1 MLFTT
6 DINMSIAK
14 FKTLSSCNCCGLLIG
29 SLFSFGSTSVFAAE
43 DELFFEMPIVLS
55 ANRLEQ
61 PISDAAVSISVIDR
75 ETIEASGART
85 IPEVLRLIP
94 GMQIGYSGNEFGD
107 EPKYVVTYH
116 GHSDQY
122 SKQMQVLI
130 DGRSIYEPLI
140 GGILWKTIPVNIDD
154 IERIEVSRGP
164 NLATYG
170 SNTFQAA
177 INIITRT
184 AAEDQGSYVRTNIG
198 NHDIA
203 DLTYRYGGSSG
214 KLDYRITG
222 STLND
227 DGFDSGNGIDYPD
240 DTNSNNIDYRLDYQ
254 INNHNSL
261 SYQGGYGENR
271 QQADRNHEDVLPTER
286 TVENTRFFQFI
297 KLESAINAEN
307 TILLQYYY
315 NLSDKNDAYSSDPIS
330 FPPTDTFTLDIND
343 DVKAER
349 HNLEFTHSIYP
360 DKDLKLVWGL
370 SAQTDYVRA
379 PQALGVDDKVKHQQ
393 YRVFANIEWYLNQS
407 NIINLGGLVENNDF
421 SDTELSPRLSFT
433 HAFNNQHKVR
443 LGISQAIRSP
453 FIYEE
458 LANVAYTQDLT
469 IGGTP
474 TPITLREQV
483 ILGNADLKNE
493 KIISREIA
501 YFGEF
506 LKSSLLFNARLFHD
520 DVTDYIDT
528 FREDVDPAIDNV
540 PDDPNDF
547 GDPNA
552 RNTVL
557 VFQNPIESSTNGLE
571 IELDYH
577 IDPSLRVIAS
587 GAIINISSNSNAIS
601 LSAPQHSF
609 SLLLTKMFNEK
620 YNGSLGYYYVDEFKW
635 TDARSP
641 SPTDVYTTDDYH
653 TLDMRLSR
661 NINFS
666 QSSGSLSLVLKNLL
680 GDYSDY
686 QKDPSNSTAPQVI
699 QNTVAYIDFRLSF

>member
-1 MLFTT
+1 
-6 DINMSIAK
+6 MSIVK
-14 FKTLSSCNCCGLLIG
+14 FKTLSSYNFYSLLIG
-29 SLFSFGSTSVFAAE
+29 ALSAFSSPSLFANDT

-61 PISDAAVSISVIDR
+61 SVSDAAVSISVIDR

-94 GMQIGYSGNEFGD
+94 GMQVGYSGNEFGD

-122 SKQMQVLI
+122 SKQMQVLV
-130 DGRSIYEPLI
+130 DGRSIYEPLL

-164 NLATYG
+164 NLASYG
-170 SNTFQAA
+170 SNSFMAA

-184 AAEDQGSYVRTNIG
+184 AAEDQGSYVRTNVG

-227 DGFDSGNGIDYPD
+227 DGLDSANSNENPD

-254 INNHNSL
+254 IDNHNSL

-271 QQADRNHEDVLPTER
+271 QQADRNYEDVLPTER

-307 TILLQYYY
+307 TIQLQYYY
-315 NLSDKNDAYSSDPIS
+315 NLSDKNDSYSSDPIS

-349 HNLEFTHSIYP
+349 HNLELTQSIYP
-360 DKDLKLVWGL
+360 DEDLKLVWGL
-370 SAQTDYVRA
+370 SAQTDFVRA
-379 PQALGVDDKVKHQQ
+379 PQALGVDEKVKHQQ
-393 YRVFANIEWYLNQS
+393 YRVFANVEWYVNQS
-407 NIINLGGLVENNDF
+407 NVINLGGLVEKNDF

-458 LANVAYTQDLT
+458 MANVAYTEDLT
-469 IGGTP
+469 VGGVPIGT
-474 TPITLREQV
+474 TLREQV
-483 ILGNADLKNE
+483 ILGNVNLNNE

-506 LKSSLLFNARLFHD
+506 INSSLLFNARLFHD
-520 DVTDYIDT
+520 DITDYIDT
-528 FREDVDPAIDNV
+528 LKEDVDPAIDNV

-552 RNTVL
+552 ANTVL
-557 VFQNPIESSTNGLE
+557 VFQNPISSTTNGLE
-571 IELDYH
+571 LELDYH
-577 IDPSLRVIAS
+577 IDMSLRLIAS
-587 GAIINISSNSNAIS
+587 GAIINISSNSDAIS
-601 LSAPQHSF
+601 LSAPQHSY
-609 SLLLTKMFNEK
+609 SLLLTKRFNEK
-620 YNGSLGYYYVDEFKW
+620 YNGSLGYYFVDEFKW

-653 TLDMRLSR
+653 ALDMRLSR
-661 NINFS
+661 NFKFS
-666 QSSGSLSLVLKNLL
+666 QTDGSLSLVLKNLL
-680 GDYSDY
+680 DDYSDY
-686 QKDPSNSTAPQVI
+686 QKGPHSGAAPQII
-699 QNTVAYIDFRLSF
+699 QNTVAYVDLRLNF

>member
-1 MLFTT
+1 M
-6 DINMSIAK
+6 K
-14 FKTLSSCNCCGLLIG
+14 FKPLSYHNVSSLFLS
-29 SLFSFGSTSVFAAE
+29 SLFSFNSASLHAAD
-43 DELFFEMPIVLS
+43 DELFFDMPIVLS
-55 ANRLEQ
+55 SSRLEQ
-61 PISDAAVSISVIDR
+61 SVSDAAVSISVIDR

-85 IPEVLRLIP
+85 IPEVLRLVP

-130 DGRSIYEPLI
+130 DGRSIYEPLL

-170 SNTFQAA
+170 SNSFMAA

-227 DGFDSGNGIDYPD
+227 DGLDSANGIDNPD

-254 INNHNSL
+254 IDNHNSL

-271 QQADRNHEDVLPTER
+271 QQADRNYEDVLPTER
-286 TVENTRFFQFI
+286 TVDNTRFFQFI

-307 TILLQYYY
+307 TIQLQYYY
-315 NLSDKNDAYSSDPIS
+315 NLSDKNDSYSSDPIS

-349 HNLEFTHSIYP
+349 HNLELTQSLYP
-360 DKDLKLVWGL
+360 DEDLKLVWGL
-370 SAQTDYVRA
+370 SAQTDFVRA
-379 PQALGVDDKVKHQQ
+379 PQALGIDEKVKHQQ
-393 YRVFANIEWYLNQS
+393 YRVFANIEWYVNQS
-407 NIINLGGLVENNDF
+407 NVINLGGLVEKNDF

-433 HAFNNQHKVR
+433 HAFNKQHKVR

-458 LANVAYTQDLT
+458 MADVAYTQDLT
-469 IGGTP
+469 VGGTP

-483 ILGNADLKNE
+483 ILGNANLNNE

-506 LKSSLLFNARLFHD
+506 LSSSLLFNARLFHD
-520 DVTDYIDT
+520 DITDYIDT
-528 FREDVDPAIDNV
+528 LRQDVDPAIDNV

-547 GDPNA
+547 GDPSA
-552 RNTVL
+552 ANTVL
-557 VFQNPIESSTNGLE
+557 VFQNPISSTTNGLE

-577 IDPSLRVIAS
+577 IDKSLRLIAS
-587 GAIINISSNSNAIS
+587 GSIINISSNSDAIS
-601 LSAPQHSF
+601 LSAPQHSY
-609 SLLLTKMFNEK
+609 SMLLTKRFNEK
-620 YNGSLGYYYVDEFKW
+620 YNGSLGYYFVDEFKW
-635 TDARSP
+635 TDARAP
-641 SPTDVYTTDDYH
+641 DNPTGGPTIDFYSTDDYH
-653 TLDMRLSR
+653 TLDLRLSR
-661 NINFS
+661 NFKSS
-666 QSSGSLSLVLKNLL
+666 QTNGSLSLVLKNLL
-680 GDYSDY
+680 DDYSDY
-686 QKDPSNSTAPQVI
+686 QKAPHNSAAPQII
-699 QNTVAYIDFRLSF
+699 QNTVAYVDFRLNF